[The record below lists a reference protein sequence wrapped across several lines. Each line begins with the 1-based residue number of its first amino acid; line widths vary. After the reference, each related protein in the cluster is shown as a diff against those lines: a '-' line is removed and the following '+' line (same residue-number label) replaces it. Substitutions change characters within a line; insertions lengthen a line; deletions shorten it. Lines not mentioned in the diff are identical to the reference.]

1 MRFRYSQWTEDDE
14 KRSGKLGLQDLMNL
28 FNQLLLQTNGDVAEA
43 LQWMN
48 FLDRKYDFTKG
59 EGLGQFIEY
68 LEKEGYITGYHAHLD
83 PEMLGY
89 NMLVFVEISLSYQ
102 SPDSFQKFSKAVQA
116 LPYILEC
123 HLVSGDSDYLI
134 KARISGM
141 SEYRALLGD
150 MLLTLPGVKNSKSY
164 IVMEEVKE
172 SLELPLDYRK
182 K

>member
-1 MRFRYSQWTEDDE
+1 MSDSR
-14 KRSGKLGLQDLMNL
+14 KRPIDKLDISILR
-28 FNQLLLQTNGDVAEA
+28 A
-43 LQWMN
+43 LQSDGRISYVD
-48 FLDRKYDFTKG
+48 LADKV
-59 EGLGQFIEY
+59 GLSSTPCIERVRR
-68 LEKEGYITGYHAHLD
+68 LEKEGYIEGYHARLN
-83 PEMLGY
+83 PELLGY

-102 SPDSFQKFSKAVQA
+102 SPDSFQKFSQAVKQ

-150 MLLTLPGVKNSKSY
+150 MLLTLPGVTNSKSY

-172 SLELPLDYRK
+172 SLALPLDYGHTQK
-182 K
+182 